1 MRPTEPEHRP
11 EPIPTT
17 AATPEDPET
26 AIVTGAGRGFG
37 RATAF
42 ALSRAGLRVVG
53 VARDNTDLEKIHDEL
68 GDSFVPVRADATD
81 PAVAE
86 RLLAQYL
93 PHVLV
98 LNAGAVPLAAPVHEY
113 TWEEFSRH
121 WHADVQ
127 HVFHW
132 TRLAL
137 TLPLPPGSTVLTV
150 SSGAA
155 LRGSAISGGYAGAKA
170 TIRFL
175 TGYAAEEAQR
185 AELGIRFLSVLP
197 PMTPGSGVG
206 DAGVAGYAARSGV
219 QEAEFIQR
227 LGPIATT
234 DQIGRTIAALA
245 LDPDRTHTGYQLTA
259 SGPVALD

>member
-1 MRPTEPEHRP
+1 MRPTESTRRT
-11 EPIPTT
+11 EPTPTP
-17 AATPEDPET
+17 TPALTPT

-37 RATAF
+37 RATAT

-53 VARDNTDLEKIHDEL
+53 VARDRTDLEKLQAEL
-68 GDSFVPVRADATD
+68 GDAFVPVSADATD

-86 RLLAQYL
+86 RLLAQYA
-93 PHVLV
+93 PRVLV
-98 LNAGAVPLAAPVHEY
+98 LNAGAVPLARPVHEH
-113 TWEEFSRH
+113 TWETFSLH
-121 WHADVQ
+121 WQSDVQ

-137 TLPLPPGSTVLTV
+137 TVPLPPGSTVVAL

-155 LRGSAISGGYAGAKA
+155 LRGSPVSGGYAGAKA

-175 TGYAAEEAQR
+175 SAYAAEESQR
-185 AELGIRFLSVLP
+185 GGLGIRFLSVLP

-219 QEAEFIQR
+219 TEADFVQR
-227 LGPIATT
+227 LGATT
-234 DQIGRTIAALA
+234 TPDQIGRTITDLA
-245 LDPDRTHTGYQLTA
+245 LDPDRTHAGYQLTA